1 MPLLQPDDPFPEL
14 SLTVAGGATVKVP
27 ETFPHGIDH
36 DLTAGEMHLEE
47 QR

>member
-1 MPLLQPDDPFPEL
+1 MNSWPALDRL
-14 SLTVAGGATVKVP
+14 P

-36 DLTAGEMHLEE
+36 DLTTGEMHLGE